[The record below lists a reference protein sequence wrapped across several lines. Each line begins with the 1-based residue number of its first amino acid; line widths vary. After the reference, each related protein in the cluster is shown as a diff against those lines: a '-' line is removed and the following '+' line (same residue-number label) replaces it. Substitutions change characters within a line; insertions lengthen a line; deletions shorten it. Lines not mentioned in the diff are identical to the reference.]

1 MNKNFTRLLI
11 GSGENSPEIRYLTGI
26 STPDDFICI
35 EHDSTVTALMSKLE
49 ISRARQAAKPGV
61 AVLPESDYG
70 TTRSE
75 IIAKIAEVLKTECFE
90 VPPSF
95 PLGLAEKLLELQP
108 SCKIVFCTGYE
119 EYAVSAFQL
128 HVSGYL
134 MKPITPEAVQKE
146 IDHIKGVKAT
156 EKLLTIKCFGN
167 FEVTYNGVML
177 PFKRKKAK
185 ELLAVLIDRN
195 GAGMTA
201 KQICAILF
209 PEDTDDTKNAA
220 YLRQLVLDL
229 KNTLKTIRAEDILQ
243 HDTPYYRID
252 TNLVRCDYLSFLETG
267 KPEFHGEYMTQYSWA
282 EETCAM
288 LQFKK

>member
-1 MNKNFTRLLI
+1 MKALAVDD
-11 GSGENSPEIRYLTGI
+11 EIYMLETLQEAVNA
-26 STPDDFICI
+26 SSDI
-35 EHDSTVTALMSKLE
+35 ETVTAFSSCSAALE
-49 ISRARQAAKPGV
+49 FAKENPV
-61 AVLPESDYG
+61 D
-70 TTRSE
+70 
-75 IIAKIAEVLKTECFE
+75 IAFLDINMRGIGG
-90 VPPSF
+90 
-95 PLGLAEKLLELQP
+95 LGLAEKLIELQP
-108 SCKIVFCTGYE
+108 RCKIVFCTGYE

-146 IDHIKGVKAT
+146 IDHIKGNKAA

-167 FEVTYNGVML
+167 FEVLYNGEVL

-185 ELLAVLIDRN
+185 EFLAVLTDRN

-209 PEDTDDTKNAA
+209 PDDTDDTKNSA

-229 KNTLKTIRAEDILQ
+229 KNTLKTIQAEDVLR
-243 HDTPYYRID
+243 HETPYYRID
-252 TNLVRCDYLSFLETG
+252 TNLVKCDYISFLETG

-288 LQFKK
+288 LQFEK

>member
-1 MNKNFTRLLI
+1 MKAIAVDDEIYMLETLQEAVSASSDITTVAPFSTCSAALAYAAENPIDIAFLDINMRGI
-11 GSGENSPEIRYLTGI
+11 GG
-26 STPDDFICI
+26 
-35 EHDSTVTALMSKLE
+35 
-49 ISRARQAAKPGV
+49 
-61 AVLPESDYG
+61 
-70 TTRSE
+70 
-75 IIAKIAEVLKTECFE
+75 
-90 VPPSF
+90 
-95 PLGLAEKLLELQP
+95 LGLAEKLLELQP
-108 SCKIVFCTGYE
+108 RCKIVFCTGYA

-134 MKPITPEAVQKE
+134 IKPITEEAVQKE
-146 IDHIKGVKAT
+146 IDHIKGIKAT
-156 EKLLTIKCFGN
+156 EKLLTIQCFGN
-167 FEVTYNGVML
+167 FEVFYNGEVL

-209 PEDTDDTKNAA
+209 PRDTDDTKNAA
-220 YLRQLVLDL
+220 YLRQLILDL
-229 KNTLKTIRAEDILQ
+229 KNTLKTIRAEDVLR

-252 TNLVRCDYLSFLETG
+252 TNLVKCDYLRFLETG

-288 LQFKK
+288 LQFQK